1 MEKVLMGGIVGFV
14 LLTLISYIFIVLHV
28 TFLIIPV
35 FLALIA
41 IAVVEI
47 KKVKLNFN
55 LQTLI
60 IFVVFTIG
68 IAGQLAIISPS
79 GTIQNGD
86 LVFWSANGHDGAWHI
101 ALMEEMKKGYPF
113 QNPVLAGEK
122 LVNYH
127 FFSDVLPAMASK
139 YLPFSNL
146 DLYFRIFPFFYSLFL
161 GTSVYFLTKR
171 LTNNF
176 SASIWATIFT
186 YFAGSFGFIVTY
198 LKNKSIGGESI
209 FWATQPQ
216 SSSGNPPQIVSNF
229 LVLTALYFL
238 ITFLQKKGG
247 KITFF
252 VCILLFGTLSAFKI
266 YAGVVF
272 LIALGIAGVWQ
283 LVKARSPQIL
293 FLTLASGLLAA
304 LLYFPNVSGSTSF
317 LIFEPWWYIRTM
329 VVEPSRLNWID
340 LELKRQFYLARGGV
354 RSFLRIV
361 EYEGIAFL
369 IFFFGNL
376 GMRCVGLWE
385 IVKKFKNILNEY
397 FNIVFIS
404 TIILSL
410 ILPLLFLQKGVASNT
425 SQFLQYFVLLFG
437 ILAGITTSQITSKF
451 KLLIPIILIIMIPTQ
466 AGLLLEFYGTPQH
479 PRQAFAKITKSE
491 LEALNFVK
499 TNTKAS
505 DVILTPPYNQ
515 YLNLDDSIPNIWDWF
530 DTSYV
535 AAFTSRRTYMD
546 DYEQVDIMGYDY
558 KPRLE
563 VKKVVF
569 ESEKSNEVKA
579 AISKAGVN
587 LIYFSKPIAPKVNLE
602 TLGFTK
608 IFENQE
614 IEIWKIS

>member
-1 MEKVLMGGIVGFV
+1 MGGIVGFV